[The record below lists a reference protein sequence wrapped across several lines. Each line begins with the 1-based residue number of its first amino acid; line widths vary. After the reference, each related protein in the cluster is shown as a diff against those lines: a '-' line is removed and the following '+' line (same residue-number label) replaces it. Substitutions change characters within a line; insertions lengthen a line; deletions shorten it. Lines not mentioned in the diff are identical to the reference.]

1 MAHYLAYA
9 LIAIGM
15 ILLAITFLIGYG
27 LYTSLSEQSSAYAPV
42 PSTQQNSSIT
52 GSISTLTS
60 NLGSTARTTS
70 YIILQIIILFLFASV
85 GYKIAFIGVKLMNG
99 NEQVPSKQKN

>member
-1 MAHYLAYA
+1 MAHYLAYV
-9 LIAIGM
+9 LIAIGI

-42 PSTQQNSSIT
+42 PSTQNSSIT
-52 GSISTLTS
+52 GSISILTS
-60 NLGSTARTTS
+60 NLGSMVRTTS

>member
-1 MAHYLAYA
+1 MAHYLAYV
-9 LIAIGM
+9 LIAIGI

-42 PSTQQNSSIT
+42 PSTQNSSIT
-52 GSISTLTS
+52 GSISILTS
-60 NLGSTARTTS
+60 NLGSTVRTTS